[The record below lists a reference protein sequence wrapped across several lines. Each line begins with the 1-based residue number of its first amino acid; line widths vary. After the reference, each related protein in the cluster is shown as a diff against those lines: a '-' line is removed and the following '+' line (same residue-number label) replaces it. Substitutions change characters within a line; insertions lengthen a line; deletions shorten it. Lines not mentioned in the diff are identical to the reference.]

1 MGFSRRDML
10 AKLTASA
17 GGLLLGGFAC
27 KPANAQGYNDTP
39 MLPGGRWRVH
49 DSKRPQPVVVTPGN
63 MTKEGFLSPPSDAKV
78 LFDGTGLSKWTSGG
92 RVAKWKATPA
102 SFGPEK
108 GSGDLQTRDHFGD
121 CQLHIEFMEPNP
133 ASGSDQGRGNS
144 GIYFFGMYEVQVLD
158 CYENKTYA
166 DGSTGS
172 LYGQTPPLAN
182 ACRKP
187 GEWQTYDIVFVAPRF
202 KDGALV
208 APAIVTVFLN
218 GILVQH
224 ATPMIGASA
233 HRTVGK
239 YSPHAERGPINL
251 QDHGNPVQ
259 YRNVWI
265 REIGPYSDIST
276 RKMSDI
282 G

>member
-10 AKLTASA
+10 ARLTASA
-17 GGLLLGGFAC
+17 GGLLLGGFVS
-27 KPANAQGYNDTP
+27 KTANGQGYNDTP

-49 DSKRPQPVVVTPGN
+49 DSKRPQPKVVTPGVR
-63 MTKEGFLSPPSDAKV
+63 TPQGYVSAPSDANV
-78 LFDGTGLSKWTSGG
+78 LFDGQGLAKWTSGG
-92 RVAKWKATPA
+92 GVPKWKATD
-102 SFGPEK
+102 SFFQPES
-108 GSGDLQTRDHFGD
+108 GSGSLRTREVFGD
-121 CQLHIEFMEPNP
+121 CQLHIEFMTPDP
-133 ASGSDQGRGNS
+133 PKGTDQGRGNS
-144 GIYFFGMYEVQVLD
+144 GIYFFGLYEVQVLD

-172 LYGQTPPLAN
+172 LYGQTPPLVN
-182 ACRKP
+182 ACRMP
-187 GEWQTYDIVFVAPRF
+187 GVWQSYDIVFVAPRF

-208 APAIVTVFLN
+208 SPAIVTVFLN

-233 HRTVGK
+233 HRAVGK
-239 YSPHAERGPINL
+239 YSPHAEKGPIEL
-251 QDHGNPVQ
+251 QDHGDPVR

-265 REIGPYSDIST
+265 REVGPYSEISP